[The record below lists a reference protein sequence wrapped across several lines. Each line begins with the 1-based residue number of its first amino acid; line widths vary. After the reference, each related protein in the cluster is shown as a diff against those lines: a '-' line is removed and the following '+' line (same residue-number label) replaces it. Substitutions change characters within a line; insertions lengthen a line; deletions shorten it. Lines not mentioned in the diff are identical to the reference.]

1 MGAGREGTETTYVS
15 LPTRQNSG
23 KMYATA
29 FEIAYGWG
37 KKKIS
42 LGCFKFYS
50 ENQTAREGFLP
61 LKEQNI
67 ICPQAT
73 LSCTLNEYLI

>member
-1 MGAGREGTETTYVS
+1 MAG
-15 LPTRQNSG
+15 
-23 KMYATA
+23 KK
-29 FEIAYGWG
+29 